1 MMHDYC
7 HAGPPPTPSEVQPP
21 PPPSQAAPVQKA
33 APQLTGEN
41 SKQPRLND
49 LELLLVLKY
58 VCQKCNSVMG
68 HLLPQLLLPY
78 GFDCFAGTFTIPQA
92 TTGYKPSRT
101 AISEAQKLAKYA
113 ASSLGFEDSDTA
125 IQQLTDAL
133 TMLTQSGT
141 GSVSR
146 QR

>member
-1 MMHDYC
+1 MHDYC
-7 HAGPPPTPSEVQPP
+7 HAGPPPTPSQVQPP

-33 APQLTGEN
+33 APQLTGGF
-41 SKQPRLND
+41 SMQPRLND
-49 LELLLVLKY
+49 LELLLFLKY
-58 VCQKCNSVMG
+58 VCQCNSVMG
-68 HLLPQLLLPY
+68 TLLPQLLLPY
-78 GFDCFAGTFTIPQA
+78 GFDCFAGTFTIPQVTA
-92 TTGYKPSRT
+92 GYKPSRT

-125 IQQLTDAL
+125 IKQLTGAL
-133 TMLTQSGT
+133 TLLTQS